1 MINDANMSRR
11 LALRSATNQS
21 VSALILS
28 HLYWPEQLIGLDA
41 ADGGRDSSP
50 PSNIDGGSLTEQL
63 TQQYSA
69 RASSLKELVW
79 RPAISRARIQIDF
92 ANGSFEFSCGYL
104 EAELIVGI
112 PPDEPCSLGR
122 LEALFYPRGWD
133 RRWIQRTLQFWL
145 EKRVLLRD
153 PSSLCFR
160 LADSYDPTAPGKRT
174 KEEEDDNVHIIIC
187 TLHHSRLWCR
197 VY

>member
-11 LALRSATNQS
+11 LALRSAANQS

-28 HLYWPEQLIGLDA
+28 HLYWPEQLVELDA
-41 ADGGRDSSP
+41 ADGGRASSP

-63 TQQYSA
+63 AQQYSV

-92 ANGSFEFSCGYL
+92 ANGSFEFSCGHL
-104 EAELIVGI
+104 EAELIIGI
-112 PPDEPCSLGR
+112 PPEEPCSLGR
-122 LEALFYPRGWD
+122 LEALFFSRGWD
-133 RRWIQRTLQFWL
+133 RRWVQRALQFWL

-153 PSSLCFR
+153 PSSLCFH
-160 LADSYDPTAPGKRT
+160 LADSYDPTAPGK
-174 KEEEDDNVHIIIC
+174 KAKEDDDDHILC
-187 TLHHSRLWCR
+187 TPHHCCLWRCR